1 MELNLGEIT
10 TDLSFPVGEPV
21 DEVILAA
28 DTKVTALNNVT
39 LVLAGV
45 ERIGPTLVLTWS
57 TENPG
62 DHATYVHVGNPPVI
76 GDNGILYGYYES
88 PDIVSAP
95 ITPAGGSVEW
105 TTEAGVPEDVTRL
118 IVLPSVESKQ
128 QRLFVNYALD
138 VSGD

>member
-1 MELNLGEIT
+1 MEVNLGEIT
-10 TDLSFPVGEPV
+10 TNLSFPVGEPV

-28 DTKVTALNNVT
+28 DTKITAFNNVT
-39 LVLAGV
+39 LVPAGV
-45 ERIGPTLVLTWS
+45 GRIGPPLLLTWS

-62 DHATYVHVGNPPVI
+62 NHAAYVHVGSPPVI
-76 GDNGILYGYYES
+76 SDDGIFYGYYES
-88 PDIVSAP
+88 PDIASAP

-105 TTEAGVPEDVTRL
+105 TTRGWGPRGRDRL

-128 QRLFVNYALD
+128 QRLLVNYALD

>member
-1 MELNLGEIT
+1 MNLGEIT
-10 TDLSFPVGEPV
+10 TDLSLPVGEPV
-21 DEVILAA
+21 DGVIQAA
-28 DTKVTALNNVT
+28 YTKITALNNGT
-39 LVLAGV
+39 LALAGV
-45 ERIGPTLVLTWS
+45 ERIGPTLVLTS
-57 TENPG
+57 S
-62 DHATYVHVGNPPVI
+62 VHVGNPPVI
-76 GDNGILYGYYES
+76 GDDGILYGNYES

-105 TTEAGVPEDVTRL
+105 TTEVGVPEDVTGL

>member
-1 MELNLGEIT
+1 MNLGEIT
-10 TDLSFPVGEPV
+10 TDLSLPVGEPV
-21 DEVILAA
+21 DGVIQAA
-28 DTKVTALNNVT
+28 YTKITALNNGT
-39 LVLAGV
+39 LALAGV
-45 ERIGPTLVLTWS
+45 ERIGPTLVLAS
-57 TENPG
+57 S
-62 DHATYVHVGNPPVI
+62 VHVGNPPAI
-76 GDNGILYGYYES
+76 GDDGILYGNYEN

-105 TTEAGVPEDVTRL
+105 TTRGWGPRGRDRL